1 MADAFS
7 QTDESH
13 NLGAML
19 PPYTPRPESEIV
31 SSAIEKV
38 HPKLL
43 PLTDSGSGSESA
55 SSDHGHGHGRADDT
69 ANGTLEGMAKIAQ
82 MYAGLCA
89 EVGVR
94 CEVLEEAL
102 KVRQEQVIGG
112 LSEGKLGYLILSFLL
127 LYFRGR
133 RCRSNWD
140 ADETF

>member
-1 MADAFS
+1 MSDAFS

-19 PPYTPRPESEIV
+19 PPYTPRPESVFV

-38 HPKLL
+38 HPKLVS
-43 PLTDSGSGSESA
+43 LTDSDSGSDSA
-55 SSDHGHGHGRADDT
+55 SSDHGHGHGHADDT
-69 ANGTLEGMAKIAQ
+69 ANGTLEDMAKIAQ

-102 KVRQEQVIGG
+102 KVRQERVIER
-112 LSEGKLGYLILSFLL
+112 LSEGKLECFLLSFLL
-127 LYFRGR
+127 LCLRGR
-133 RCRSNWD
+133 RCRSN
-140 ADETF
+140 

>member
-43 PLTDSGSGSESA
+43 PLADSGSGPDSA
-55 SSDHGHGHGRADDT
+55 SFADD
-69 ANGTLEGMAKIAQ
+69 GTLEGMAKIAQ

-102 KVRQEQVIGG
+102 KVRQEQVIGR
-112 LSEGKLGYLILSFLL
+112 LSEGESRLNLPVLIASP
-127 LYFRGR
+127 FRG
-133 RCRSNWD
+133 
-140 ADETF
+140 

>member
-43 PLTDSGSGSESA
+43 PLADSGSGPDSA
-55 SSDHGHGHGRADDT
+55 SFDHGHGHGHADD
-69 ANGTLEGMAKIAQ
+69 GTLEGMAKIAQ

-102 KVRQEQVIGG
+102 KVRQEQVIGR
-112 LSEGKLGYLILSFLL
+112 LSEGESRLNLPVLIASP
-127 LYFRGR
+127 FRG
-133 RCRSNWD
+133 
-140 ADETF
+140 